1 MTIIK
6 IATPK
11 VMPINEK
18 IVIMLI
24 NPSFFFVFKN
34 LKVTFFSNDEI
45 NLLNLF

>member
-18 IVIMLI
+18 IVIMLT
-24 NPSFFFVFKN
+24 NPSFFVFKN
-34 LKVTFFSNDEI
+34 LKVTFFLMMKSI
-45 NLLNLF
+45 Y